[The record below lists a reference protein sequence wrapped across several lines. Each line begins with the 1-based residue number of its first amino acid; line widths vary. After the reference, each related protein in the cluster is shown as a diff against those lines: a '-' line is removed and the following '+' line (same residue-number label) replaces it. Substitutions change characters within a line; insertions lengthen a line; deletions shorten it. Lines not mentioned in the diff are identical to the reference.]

1 MKLLPLP
8 DPNVHISKFG
18 YHLYNSDLSRHRA
31 LSKISD
37 NIGDLAVLRRLNL
50 IRNLTHK
57 SANKSILSRDVEYMK
72 KQYIKNK
79 H

>member
-1 MKLLPLP
+1 MKLLPVP

-18 YHLYNSDLSRHRA
+18 NHLYNSDLSRHRA